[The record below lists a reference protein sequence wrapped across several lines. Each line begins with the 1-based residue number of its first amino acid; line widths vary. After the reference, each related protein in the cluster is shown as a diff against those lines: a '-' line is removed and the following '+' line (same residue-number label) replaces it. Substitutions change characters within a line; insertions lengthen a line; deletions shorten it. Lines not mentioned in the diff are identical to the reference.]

1 MLDDKLNFVEAVGA
15 TPLILTEG
23 VDLQRK
29 SYFLKVNLT
38 TAAALG
44 LAKKPAAAKTTKL
57 SAASAKTKVR
67 QLKINITK
75 GSDAAVG
82 EAVSLELKNFEA
94 VSWRAIVVAKLRQP
108 LPVVPELEGPLDCS
122 GGESD
127 DEGDM

>member
-1 MLDDKLNFVEAVGA
+1 VLDDKLNFVEAVGA

-23 VDLQRK
+23 VDLQNK
-29 SYFLKVNLT
+29 SYFLMVHLT

-44 LAKKPAAAKTTKL
+44 LAKKPAAKTTKL
-57 SAASAKTKVR
+57 SAASAKTKER

-82 EAVSLELKNFEA
+82 EAVSLKLNNFEA

-108 LPVVPELEGPLDCS
+108 FPVVPELEGPPDCS